1 MRPSSALVAALIA
14 WALIGALVVAALLPM
29 QAFVVTGIALALIAA
44 QDLLLLR
51 ALPTPEVQRDLP
63 AVVPVAVE
71 RALLLRL
78 RHGGKRPLRVQV
90 QDLHPG
96 DWPVFGLPREVSLPP
111 GRELE
116 VPYRITPI
124 ERGQFLFEACA
135 LRLRSPFALW
145 WQQRRVGAPQSL
157 RVYPNFAPLAKLA
170 LIGSEQAS
178 RVVGAHLKR
187 RRGEGTE
194 FQQLRE
200 YRTGD
205 SMRQIDWKASQRAR
219 KLISRDYQ
227 DERNQ
232 QVMLLLDTGRR
243 LLARDGNLAHF
254 DHVLNAALM
263 VAYMALRQG
272 DAVGLLAAGGTARY
286 LSPGRGLGTI
296 DSLLNTVFD
305 LKAQPVATDY
315 LDAAMRLAARQSR
328 RSLVLL
334 ITNVRDED
342 IEDLVAAVRQMQ
354 KRHLVCVASLR
365 EQIVDTS
372 LQQEVRG
379 FDDAI
384 RVAAMAQYAEQRT
397 RAHQALRAQGTEVLD
412 VNCAELPAAL
422 VEHYLAIKRAGRL

>member
-1 MRPSSALVAALIA
+1 MRPSAALVAVLIA
-14 WALIGALVVAALLPM
+14 WALVGAGVVAALLPM
-29 QAFVVTGIALALIAA
+29 QVFVVCGIALVLIAA

-51 ALPTPEVQRDLP
+51 ALPTPDVHRDLP
-63 AVVPVAVE
+63 AVMPVAVE
-71 RALLLRL
+71 RAMLLRL

-116 VPYRITPI
+116 LPYRLTPI
-124 ERGQFLFEACA
+124 ERGQFLFETCA

-145 WQQRRVGAPQSL
+145 WQLRHAGTAQSL

-243 LLARDGNLAHF
+243 LLARDGSLAHF

-272 DAVGLLAAGGTARY
+272 DAVGLLAAGGTSRY

-315 LDAAMRLAARQSR
+315 LDAAMQLASRQSR

-342 IEDLVAAVRQMQ
+342 IEDLVVAVRLMQ

-365 EQIVDTS
+365 EQVVDTA
-372 LQQEVRG
+372 LQQDVQG

-384 RVAAMAQYAEQRT
+384 RVAAMAQYVEQRT
-397 RAHQALRAQGTEVLD
+397 RAHQALRAQGSEVLD
-412 VNCAELPAAL
+412 VTCAELPAAL

>member
-1 MRPSSALVAALIA
+1 MRPSLTLIAALIA
-14 WALIGALVVAALLPM
+14 WALIGVLVVALLLPM
-29 QAFVVTGIALALIAA
+29 QAFIVSGIALILIAV
-44 QDLLLLR
+44 QDLTLLR
-51 ALPTPEVQRDLP
+51 ALPTPDVQRDLP

-71 RALLLRL
+71 RQLVLRL
-78 RHGGKRPLRVQV
+78 RHGGTRPLWVQV

-96 DWPVFGLPREVSLPP
+96 DWPVFGLPRQVQLPV

-116 VPYRITPI
+116 LPYRITPI
-124 ERGQFLFEACA
+124 ARGQFEFAACV

-145 WQQRRVGAPQSL
+145 WQQRRVGKPQSL

-178 RVVGAHLKR
+178 RVMGAHLKR

-243 LLARDGNLAHF
+243 LLARDGALAHF

-272 DAVGLLAAGGTARY
+272 DAVGLLASGGASRY
-286 LSPGRGLGTI
+286 MSPGRGLGTI
-296 DSLLNTVFD
+296 DTLLNTVFD
-305 LKAQPVATDY
+305 LHAEPVATDY
-315 LDAAMRLAARQSR
+315 LEAAMRLSARQSR

-342 IEDLVAAVRQMQ
+342 IEDLVAAVRQLQ
-354 KRHLVCVASLR
+354 RRHLVCVASLR
-365 EQIVDTS
+365 EQVLDHS
-372 LQQEVRG
+372 LQQEVLG
-379 FDDAI
+379 FDDAV
-384 RVAAMAQYAEQRT
+384 RVSAMAQYVEQRT

-412 VNCAELPAAL
+412 VNCNELPAAL
-422 VEHYLAIKRAGRL
+422 VQHYLAIKRAGRL

>member
-1 MRPSSALVAALIA
+1 MRPAAALVAALIG
-14 WALIGALVVAALLPM
+14 WGLIGLLVALGWAPLQVFLIAALVLV
-29 QAFVVTGIALALIAA
+29 LIAA
-44 QDLLLLR
+44 QDALLLR
-51 ALPTPEVQRDLP
+51 ARATPEVERDLP
-63 AVVPVAVE
+63 PVVAVASE
-71 RALLLRL
+71 RLVNLRL
-78 RHGGKRPLRVQV
+78 RGHERRPLLLEV

-96 DWPVFGLPREVSLPP
+96 DWPVHGLPRRVLLPV

-124 ERGQFLFEACA
+124 ERGQFEFGQCQ
-135 LRLRSPFALW
+135 LRLRSPLGLW
-145 WQQRRVGAPQSL
+145 WQQRKAGRAQSV

-170 LIGSEQAS
+170 MIGAEQAS

-232 QVMLLLDTGRR
+232 QVLLLLDTGRR
-243 LLARDGNLAHF
+243 LLAHDAGLIHF

-272 DAVGLLAAGGTARY
+272 DAVGLLAAGGKTRY
-286 LSPGRGLGTI
+286 LAPARGLGTI

-305 LKAQPVATDY
+305 LKAEPIATDY
-315 LDAAMRLAARQSR
+315 LDAAMQLSARQPR

-334 ITNVRDED
+334 VTNVRDED
-342 IEDLVAAVRQMQ
+342 IEDLVAAVRLLQ

-365 EQIVDTS
+365 EQVLDNLLEGQPVT
-372 LQQEVRG
+372 LKEAVT
-379 FDDAI
+379 
-384 RVAAMAQYAEQRT
+384 VAAMAQYVEQRR
-397 RAHQALRAQGTEVLD
+397 RAHLALRAQGTEVLD
-412 VNCAELPAAL
+412 VTCSELPAAL